1 MVDAVD
7 CQKDRGELGTGDLAP
22 EGLEDGPGD
31 LGVAGA
37 KLRKTGECGVGGER
51 DGKSVFLRDEELGE
65 DRVVG
70 FGDLAE
76 KGGGVDVLGELKG
89 FGAGDWSVGGCGCGY
104 FLGCEEMVL
113 V

>member
-7 CQKDRGELGTGDLAP
+7 CQKDRGELGTSDLAP

-37 KLRKTGECGVGGER
+37 ELRKTGECGVGGER

-76 KGGGVDVLGELKG
+76 KGGGVDVLGELEG